1 MSRLSHRQ
9 REAFYARPW
18 TGPTRRYDI
27 VKEFVVALIAMA
39 LLTVGLALVFGSPD
53 RPAITMSTWAAKAP
67 ADFVATAVA
76 ELDGTSGTATYGAP
90 YTDDPTAGQKLG
102 PLPLQRWGGVR
113 EPVDTAR
120 AFVLDPLATS
130 TDPVLSAALTAYQ
143 GTSPDQQSKWTSA
156 YADALSKAPD
166 GDPAK
171 VSPGDYGPVP
181 VMAAGMLAMARSG
194 ALDGLLQEQR
204 GFYQTNYS
212 RSLLFLAD
220 GTYLEDQAR
229 GEHLGGDQ
237 WGMMNE
243 TGSYPGQ
250 AWLWLYTFW
259 YQIPPFSTSDNADAL
274 VWGLMMV
281 LSAGLVL
288 IPFIPGL
295 RSLPRRLGVYRLI
308 WRDHYRRHGEPP
320 HSEETPTEPTPVS
333 ANM

>member
-1 MSRLSHRQ
+1 MNRLTHRQ

-18 TGPTRRYDI
+18 AGATRRYDI
-27 VKEFVVALIAMA
+27 VKEFVVALVAIA
-39 LLTVGLALVFGSPD
+39 LLTIGLAIIFGSPD
-53 RPAITMSTWAAKAP
+53 RPPITMSTWASKTP

-90 YTDDPTAGQKLG
+90 YTNDPSAGQKLG

-113 EPVDTAR
+113 EPVDTAKV
-120 AFVLDPLATS
+120 FVLGPLATS
-130 TDPVLSAALTAYQ
+130 NNLAVTAAAEAYRAA
-143 GTSPDQQSKWTSA
+143 SPDQQSTWANA

-181 VMAAGMLAMARSG
+181 VMTTGLLAMAKSG
-194 ALDGLLQEQR
+194 ALDGLLQEQG

-288 IPFIPGL
+288 IPLIPGL
-295 RSLPRRLGVYRLI
+295 RGLPRRLGVYRLI
-308 WRDHYRRHGEPP
+308 WRDHYRDSASPP
-320 HSEETPTEPTPVS
+320 GPETPAEPAQVS
-333 ANM
+333 TNV